1 MTAEGSSLLRMTNDL
16 PVESEWVEFKQNF
29 NDPESIGEYVS
40 AIANGAK
47 LVGRP
52 QGFIVW
58 GVEDGTRQIVGTS
71 FDPTKTVKGNQG
83 IENWLSTQLQPQVLF
98 RFVVEVV
105 DGKRIVVLE
114 VAAAENSPVQ
124 FKGTSYV
131 RVGSHKKR
139 LADHPAIERELWRRM
154 ENVSAEESIEVGG
167 VSASEVLILL
177 NIDTYCGLIGTPI
190 PTTDEGKISLLV
202 SEQMISD
209 DGRGAWNIAKFAA
222 LAIGRDLSR
231 FPRVGRKALRVV
243 EYADHTRLRGM
254 REREFNEGYLLGL
267 EAAVAHLVDRLPQ
280 IEVLDPVRHVEYAY
294 PVVALR
300 ELLINT
306 LVHQDLWVRGAGPMI
321 EVFSNRIEFTNPGA
335 PLVDTDRFLDSPP
348 KSRNEKLAA
357 LTRRAGFCE
366 ERGTGVD
373 KIVAEVELAHLPAP
387 KFEARIDNTIVTLY
401 GPRPF
406 DEMSREDRSRAV
418 YLHACLQYVNGL
430 EISNATIRERFQVTD
445 PSKVSRLLND
455 GVKAGRLRLLDSEV
469 GFKSRRYVPY
479 WA

>member
-1 MTAEGSSLLRMTNDL
+1 MDQQPQPRNTYQTLIRNKVVSKSL
-16 PVESEWVEFKQNF
+16 
-29 NDPESIGEYVS
+29 
-40 AIANGAK
+40 
-47 LVGRP
+47 
-52 QGFIVW
+52 
-58 GVEDGTRQIVGTS
+58 TS

-98 RFVVEVV
+98 RFIVEEVE
-105 DGKRIVVLE
+105 GKRIVVLE

-154 ENVSAEESIEVGG
+154 ENASAEESVEVGN
-167 VSASEVLILL
+167 VSTSEVLDLL
-177 NIDTYCGLIGTPI
+177 DVDSYCGLIGIPI
-190 PTTDEGKISLLV
+190 PTSDEGKISLLI
-202 SEQMISD
+202 SEQMIAD

-231 FPRVGRKALRVV
+231 LPRVGRKALRIV
-243 EYADHTRLRGM
+243 EYADHSRLRGM
-254 REREFNEGYLLGL
+254 RERSFNGGYLLGL
-267 EAAVAHLVDRLPQ
+267 EAVVAHLVDRLPQ
-280 IEVLDPVRHVEYAY
+280 VEVLDPVRRVEHAY
-294 PVVALR
+294 PVIALR
-300 ELLINT
+300 ELVINT
-306 LVHQDLWVRGAGPMI
+306 LVHQDFSVRGAGPMI

-348 KSRNEKLAA
+348 NSRNEKLAA
-357 LTRRAGFCE
+357 LTRRAGLCE
-366 ERGTGVD
+366 ERGSGVD

-387 KFEARIDNTIVTLY
+387 RFEARLDNTIVTLY

-430 EISNATIRERFQVTD
+430 DISNATIRDRFQVPD
-445 PSKVSRLLND
+445 PSKVSRLLNE
-455 GVKAGRLRLLDSEV
+455 GVKAGRLRLLDPEV

>member
-1 MTAEGSSLLRMTNDL
+1 MTAESSSFLRMITEL
-16 PVESEWVEFKQNF
+16 PGESEWVEFKQNF
-29 NDPESIGEYVS
+29 SEPASIGEYVS

-71 FDPTKTVKGNQG
+71 FDPMKTVKGNQG

-98 RFVVEVV
+98 RFVVEEVV
-105 DGKRIVVLE
+105 GKRIVVLE

-124 FKGTSYV
+124 FKGVSYV
-131 RVGSHKKR
+131 RVGSNKKR

-154 ENVSAEESIEVGG
+154 ESASAEESIEVGG
-167 VSASEVLILL
+167 LSTSEVLELL
-177 NIDTYCGLIGTPI
+177 DLDGYCGLIGTPV
-190 PTTDEGKISLLV
+190 PTSDGAKISLLI
-202 SEQMISD
+202 SEQMIAD

-222 LAIGRDLSR
+222 LAIGRDLKR
-231 FPRVGRKALRVV
+231 FPRVGRKSLRVV

-254 REREFNEGYLLGL
+254 REREFNDSYLLGL
-267 EAAVAHLVDRLPQ
+267 ETFVAHLVDRLPQ
-280 IEVLDPVRHVEYAY
+280 IEVLDPIRRVEHAY
-294 PVVALR
+294 PAIALR
-300 ELLINT
+300 ELVINT
-306 LVHQDLWVRGAGPMI
+306 LVHQDVSARGAGPMI
-321 EVFSNRIEFTNPGA
+321 EIFSNRIEFTNPGA

-348 KSRNEKLAA
+348 NSRNEKLAA

-387 KFEARIDNTIVTLY
+387 RFEARLDNTIVTLY

-418 YLHACLQYVNGL
+418 YFHACLQYVNGQN
-430 EISNATIRERFQVTD
+430 ISNATIRDRFQVTD
-445 PSKVSRLLND
+445 PSKVSRLLSD
-455 GVKAGRLRLLDSEV
+455 GVKAGRLRLLDAEV
-469 GFKSRRYVPY
+469 GFKSRRYAPY

>member
-1 MTAEGSSLLRMTNDL
+1 MIEAPSVLLRLISDL
-16 PVESEWVEFKQNF
+16 PFESEWVEFKQNF

-83 IENWLSTQLQPQVLF
+83 IENWLSTQLQSQVLF
-98 RFVVEVV
+98 RFVSEDVE
-105 DGKRIVVLE
+105 GKRIVVLE

-124 FKGTSYV
+124 FKGISYV

-154 ENVSAEESIEVGG
+154 ENVSTEESIELGG
-167 VSASEVLILL
+167 VSASEVLDVL
-177 NIDTYCGLIGTPI
+177 DVDAYCGLIGMPI
-190 PTTDEGKISLLV
+190 PTTDEGRISLLV
-202 SEQMISD
+202 SEQMIGD

-222 LAIGRDLSR
+222 LAIGRDLRR

-267 EAAVAHLVDRLPQ
+267 EAIVAHLVDRLPQ
-280 IEVLDPVRHVEYAY
+280 IEVLDPVRHVEHAY
-294 PVVALR
+294 PLVALR

-306 LVHQDLWVRGAGPMI
+306 LVHQDLSVRGAGPMI

-335 PLVDTDRFLDSPP
+335 PLVETDRFLDSPP

-387 KFEARIDNTIVTLY
+387 KFEARLDNTIVTLF
-401 GPRPF
+401 GPRTF
-406 DEMSREDRSRAV
+406 LEMTRAERLHAV
-418 YLHACLQYVNGL
+418 YLHTCLRYVSGEFMTN
-430 EISNATIRERFQVTD
+430 STIRERLSISD
-445 PSKVSRLLND
+445 PARVSKLL
-455 GVKAGRLRLLDSEV
+455 KESAEAGRIRILDDEA
-469 GFKSRRYVPY
+469 GFKHRRYVPY